1 MPFQII
7 RNDITKVK
15 VDAIVNTANPE
26 PTFMAGTDAAIY
38 HAAGEELLL
47 SARKKIGRIAPGD
60 VAVTPAFC
68 LKAKYII
75 HTVGPAWIDG
85 MHDEFD
91 ILRSCYMKSLSKA
104 AELGCKSIAFPLI
117 ATGVYGFPKDQA
129 LQIAISEISSFLMR
143 EDTEMT
149 IKLVVFDERAFVLS
163 KNIFM
168 QVESF
173 IDNEEMRKAYYK
185 EYGANVENEEE
196 YRHIVERYGRRRKRN
211 DELQLYHSIENRN
224 KEQAKPGNSEAKTT
238 GTSAFEVEEFM
249 RDPSE
254 ELAFL
259 NHLRSLLIEKNLDNV
274 TVYNRANISKGAF
287 SKIMCGDTKKP
298 QKKTVL
304 QLCIGLR
311 LNLEES
317 RDLLASADLAFNPYN
332 KRDKLVIRFIADEN
346 YNIWELNAVLFVC
359 NQPLLE

>member
-15 VDAIVNTANPE
+15 ADAIVNTANPE

-47 SARKKIGRIAPGD
+47 SERKKIGRIAPGD

-85 MHDEFD
+85 MHDEFN
-91 ILRSCYMKSLSKA
+91 ILRNCYMKSLSKA

-173 IDNEEMRKAYYK
+173 IDNEEIRKTYYK
-185 EYGANVENEEE
+185 EYGANVEDAEE
-196 YRHIVERYGRRRKRN
+196 YRHVVERYGRRNQKN
-211 DELQLYHSIENRN
+211 VELQLYHPIENM
-224 KEQAKPGNSEAKTT
+224 KQGGSEIKAKPT
-238 GTSAFEVEEFM
+238 GTSAFKAEEFM
-249 RDPSE
+249 TDPSE

-259 NHLRSLLIEKNLDNV
+259 NHLRQLLIEKDLDNA
-274 TVYNRANISKGAF
+274 TVYKRANISKGAF

-298 QKKTVL
+298 LKKTVL

-317 RDLLASADLAFNPYN
+317 RDLLASADLAFNPH
-332 KRDKLVIRFIADEN
+332 KTLDKIVIRFIADEN
-346 YNIWELNAVLFVC
+346 YDIWELNAALFAC